1 MGRAD
6 PNSQEPRTTVV
17 PASQGHDPTYPGTRY
32 GKGGTSPSAASGDN
46 SEACKVVD
54 QSPGVG

>member
-6 PNSQEPRTTVV
+6 PNSETTETVN
-17 PASQGHDPTYPGTRY
+17 PGSQPHDPTYPGTRY
-32 GKGGTSPSAASGDN
+32 GKGGTSPSAAAGSAA
-46 SEACKVVD
+46 EETKVVD